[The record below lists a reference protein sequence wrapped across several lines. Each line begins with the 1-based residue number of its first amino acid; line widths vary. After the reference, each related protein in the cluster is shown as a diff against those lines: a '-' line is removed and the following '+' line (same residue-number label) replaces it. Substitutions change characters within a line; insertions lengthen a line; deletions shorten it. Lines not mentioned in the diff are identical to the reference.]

1 VRVVEAL
8 ATDALVA
15 DRYAG
20 SDAATIAARC
30 GVPRVVLYDAV
41 SSTLDIAHP
50 LARDGAP
57 EGTLIL
63 AERQTAGR
71 GRGGRAWASE
81 EGAGIWLTLVAR
93 PTDDAALEV
102 LSLRV
107 GLAAARALEA
117 FTEFEVRVKWP
128 NDLMLDDGKLG
139 GILIESRW
147 REERVDWVAIG
158 IGINF
163 RVPHDIPNARALREG
178 ISRVDVLGAL
188 VPAVRAAAAAR
199 GTLAAPELH
208 EFERRDWALGRR
220 CVAPVAGIVRGID
233 ARGGLLVR
241 TDAGDVAARSG
252 SLILEEDS

>member
-1 VRVVEAL
+1 VVESLL
-8 ATDALVA
+8 AN
-15 DRYAG
+15 RYAG
-20 SDAATIAARC
+20 ADAATIAERC
-30 GVPRVVLYDAV
+30 GVPRVLLYDTV
-41 SSTLDIAHP
+41 TSTLDLAHP

-71 GRGGRAWASE
+71 GRSGRSWTSD
-81 EGAGIWLTLVAR
+81 EGAGIWLTLIAR
-93 PTDDAALEV
+93 PADENALEV

-107 GLAAARALEA
+107 GLAAAHALEA
-117 FTEFEVRVKWP
+117 FTDFEVRVKWP

-158 IGINF
+158 IGINC
-163 RVPHDIPNARALREG
+163 RLPDDIPNARALRRG
-178 ISRVDVLGAL
+178 VSRIEVLGAL
-188 VPAVRAAAAAR
+188 IPAVRAAAAAP
-199 GTLAAPELH
+199 GALDAPELH

-241 TDAGDVAARSG
+241 TSAGEVAARSG
-252 SLILEEDS
+252 SLLLEEDS

>member
-1 VRVVEAL
+1 M
-8 ATDALVA
+8 LVA
-15 DRYAG
+15 TQYAG
-20 SDAATIAARC
+20 ASDATIAARC
-30 GVPRVVLYDAV
+30 GVPRVILFDEVT
-41 SSTLDIAHP
+41 STLDVAHP

-71 GRGGRAWASE
+71 GRSGRAWASE
-81 EGAGIWLTLVAR
+81 EGAGIWLTLIAR

-117 FTEFEVRVKWP
+117 FTEGEVRVKWP
-128 NDLMLDDGKLG
+128 NDLVLDDGKLG

-158 IGINF
+158 IGINC
-163 RVPHDIPNARALREG
+163 RVPRDIPNARALRAG
-178 ISRVDVLGAL
+178 VDRVDAL
-188 VPAVRAAAAAR
+188 AAIIPAVRAAAAAR
-199 GTLAAPELH
+199 GALTAPELH
-208 EFERRDWALGRR
+208 DYERRDWALGRR
-220 CVAPVAGIVRGID
+220 CTAPVAGIVRGID

-241 TDAGDVAARSG
+241 TSTGDVAARSG
-252 SLILEEDS
+252 SLLLEEDT